1 MVVGFWGL
9 WRLHFGNMVMT
20 GTARRDD
27 DDREGLTRW
36 LNEARR
42 GNKEA
47 FGRLCGTDSWQRWL
61 IGIASSL
68 PPHLRGKVDPEDVLI
83 EALEQAW
90 RDLGG
95 LKDVSTQGF
104 HRWVSGICRHRL
116 VDFVRHH
123 ERPRRDVRREETL
136 LSSARDAASGD
147 DHTPSKSAY
156 RHEQLTKIASVLDEL
171 PGSYRAVIGYRILE
185 GHTTAE
191 TAEMMG
197 KTPANVGVTLHR
209 ALTRLR
215 ELLAEHRI
223 DSTIFR
229 PL

>member
-1 MVVGFWGL
+1 
-9 WRLHFGNMVMT
+9 MT
-20 GTARRDD
+20 GEDQHPNGER
-27 DDREGLTRW
+27 LTRW

-61 IGIASSL
+61 IGIAGSL
-68 PPHLRGKVDPEDVLI
+68 PPHLRSKVDPEDVLV
-83 EALEQAW
+83 ETLEQAW
-90 RDLGG
+90 QDIGK
-95 LKDVSTQGF
+95 LKHVTTHGF
-104 HRWVSGICRHRL
+104 HRWIAGIARHR
-116 VDFVRHH
+116 VADIIRHH
-123 ERPRRDVRREETL
+123 EQPRRDVRQEKPSPS
-136 LSSARDAASGD
+136 LSRAAALRD

-185 GHTTAE
+185 GYTTAE

-197 KTPANVGVTLHR
+197 KTPANVRVTLHR
-209 ALTRLR
+209 ALIRLR
-215 ELLAEHRI
+215 KLLAEHGI